1 MINRVKRGLFKG
13 PRTQIIG
20 LQGPNTIHNSNGIRA
35 LKHYYLGP
43 WTLRIG
49 FGVHG
54 LPSVHI
60 FQRAADSGTC
70 MFIWYILGA
79 QGFLDRYFGTL
90 I

>member
-1 MINRVKRGLFKG
+1 MINRNKWGLFKG

-20 LQGPNTIHNSNGIRA
+20 LQGPITIRNSNGIWA
-35 LKHYYLGP
+35 LEHYYLGP
-43 WTLRIG
+43 WTLRVG
-49 FGVHG
+49 FWVHG

-60 FQRAADSGTC
+60 FQMAAGSGTC
-70 MFIWYILGA
+70 IVIWYIFGA